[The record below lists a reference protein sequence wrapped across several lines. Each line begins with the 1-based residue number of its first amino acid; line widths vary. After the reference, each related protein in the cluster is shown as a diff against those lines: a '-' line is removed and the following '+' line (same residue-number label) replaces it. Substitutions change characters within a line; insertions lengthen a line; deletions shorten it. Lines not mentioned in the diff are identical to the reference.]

1 MVRKVNSLNTAS
13 CFLPHVLL
21 GKTTLL
27 LNFCLFPPSHLHF
40 GPFFFFLIAGK
51 KYHLTDLYLKRNRN
65 DYVKF
70 ACPNISSVCVCET
83 IIHLFIRGGCLFLV
97 CLVPSLVGLCLGSN
111 PSGLL

>member
-40 GPFFFFLIAGK
+40 GPFFFFLNSWK
-51 KYHLTDLYLKRNRN
+51 KIPPHRPVFK
-65 DYVKF
+65 KKQK
-70 ACPNISSVCVCET
+70 
-83 IIHLFIRGGCLFLV
+83 
-97 CLVPSLVGLCLGSN
+97 
-111 PSGLL
+111 